1 MTITV
6 DLDFDRCYRALQ
18 ARDTRFDGQFFVAV
32 RTTGIYCRPS
42 CPSRTP
48 LPRNVDFVLTAAT
61 AQARGFRACLRCLP
75 DAVPGS
81 PRWNLGAD
89 LSARAMRLISDGTVE
104 RDGVGGLA
112 RRLGYSQ
119 RHLTRVL
126 TAELGAG
133 PLALARA
140 HRATNAR
147 ILTQCTDLPM
157 GEVAFAAGFASIR
170 QFNDTIREVF
180 GVTPTELRTR
190 RRGPAPTGGD
200 DPTPDETPVI
210 TLRLAHRRP
219 FDIAWLGHRLAAHAV
234 AGVEELVPNP
244 EGGWSYRRVLDL
256 AHGSALAGVTPGDGF
271 LLARLEHLD
280 LRDLG
285 AAVNRLRRLFDLD
298 ADIAAVREALSAD
311 TVLAPVV
318 AAAPGVRLPGS
329 VDGAETVI
337 RAMIGQQISV
347 AAARTHIATLV
358 AGLGEPTGWPGGW
371 RRFPT
376 AATIAEAGAEVLT
389 GPRRRVRAIV
399 GTASAIAD
407 DSVELHAGVAASD
420 LHAQLL
426 ALPGIGPWTADQ
438 VTMQITGDPD
448 ILLHHD
454 LVVRHAATDL
464 GLDLTDATLTAHW
477 SPWRSYVSMH
487 LWRHRLFTPPPR
499 PPAPFLAT
507 LSPEEP
513 S

>member
-1 MTITV
+1 MTTTV

-48 LPRNVDFVLTAAT
+48 LPRNVDFVVTAAT

-147 ILTQCTDLPM
+147 ILTQCTELPM

-180 GVTPTELRTR
+180 GVTPTQLRAR
-190 RRGPAPTGGD
+190 RRAPTPAVGADASSD
-200 DPTPDETPVI
+200 DSPVI
-210 TLRLAHRRP
+210 VLRLAHRRP
-219 FDIAWLGHRLAAHAV
+219 FDAAWLGHRLAAHAV
-234 AGVEELVPNP
+234 AGVEELVPDP

-256 AHGSALAGVTPGDGF
+256 AHGPALAVISPADGY
-271 LLARLEHLD
+271 LLTRLEHLD

-298 ADIAAVREALSAD
+298 ADTAAVGEALSAD
-311 TVLAPVV
+311 AVLAPVV

-337 RAMIGQQISV
+337 RTMIGQQISV
-347 AAARTHIATLV
+347 AAARTHIAALV
-358 AGLGEPTGWPGGW
+358 ARLGEPTGWPGGW

-376 AATIAEAGAEVLT
+376 AATIAASGAAVLT
-389 GPRRRVRAIV
+389 GPQRRIRAIV
-399 GTASAIAD
+399 ETASAIAG

-438 VTMQITGDPD
+438 VALQITGDPD

-454 LVVRHAATDL
+454 LVVRHAAADL
-464 GLDLTDATLTAHW
+464 GLNLADTAHW
-477 SPWRSYVSMH
+477 SPWRSYASMH
-487 LWRHRLFTPPPR
+487 LWRHRLFTPT
-499 PPAPFLAT
+499 LAT
-507 LSPEEP
+507 PSPEEHP
-513 S
+513 